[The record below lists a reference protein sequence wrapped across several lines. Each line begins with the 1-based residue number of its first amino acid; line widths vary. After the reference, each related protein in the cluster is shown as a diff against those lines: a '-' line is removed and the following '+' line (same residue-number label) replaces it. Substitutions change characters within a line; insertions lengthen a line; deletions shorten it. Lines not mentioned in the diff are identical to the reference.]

1 MPHVAAIGREAAAG
15 VIVGLSAV
23 IYALS
28 YGALLFSGPL
38 APYVG
43 FGITITL
50 ITAVVGALFGW
61 FSERSFIAGPDSNT
75 ISVQASLLAGLGAM
89 SLGGEEKINLAIAT
103 VFLTAL
109 LSALAFYLVA
119 RARLSSLVRY
129 IPFSVMAGFLASTGW
144 LMTSGALN
152 IIAGTPLSLM
162 GLQAF
167 LANPIHPELAFGVIV
182 AAILFA
188 LADRVSAALL
198 IPIVMLTATL
208 GVNLFLAA
216 GLCPAAACSPDVWL
230 FPRMQD
236 LQWRGPWSLTWR
248 ASDIGY
254 VLANLPSMLVVS
266 FVALLTT
273 LISVASLEL
282 SYHKEFDL
290 NKVLKVHAGTSV
302 ASAALGGFFGL
313 VSIGR
318 TMLNKRTGG
327 GAISGTIAALMCL
340 AMLLGAGPL
349 VAYVP
354 KAALGGLVLF
364 LGFGM
369 LKQWLWDQR
378 RATRPVE
385 FAQILLIVA
394 LVANYGFL
402 VGFSAGLLIACVVFV
417 VSYSRVPLADLVTN
431 LALYTSSVVRPEQ
444 EAQTLRERGARTLL
458 YRLGGYVFFGSAA
471 KIDAVFQTLDDE
483 IEGVVIDFSNVSA
496 VDSSAVG
503 VFQRILR
510 RYSDKTTRFYLVH
523 SPANE
528 PSVRAIAV
536 PLKDS
541 GRVMVFSSL
550 DHAVETAED
559 TIILAGLAAA
569 GGADAT
575 PLAFFDSA
583 ADRGIFLGYCE
594 LRHIGAGEFLCRE
607 NDRSAEIFF
616 IENGSLEVVKAG
628 GGAPIRLAKL
638 HKGAMVGELAFY
650 TGEARTASI
659 AAVTASSVYVLHKS
673 ALARLRSDHADLA
686 GRFDHI
692 VIRKLSNALV
702 RTNKLMA
709 AFR

>member
-1 MPHVAAIGREAAAG
+1 MSRRIQAAAIGREAAAG

-23 IYALS
+23 IYSLS

-89 SLGGEEKINLAIAT
+89 SLGGEEKINLAVAT

-109 LSALAFYLVA
+109 VSALAFYLVA

-152 IIAGTPLSLM
+152 IISGTPLSLT
-162 GLQAF
+162 GLQTF
-167 LANPIHPELAFGVIV
+167 LANPMHPELAAGVLI
-182 AAILFA
+182 A
-188 LADRVSAALL
+188 AALFGLTNRVPAAVL
-198 IPIVMLTATL
+198 IPLVMLTATV

-216 GLCPAAACSPDVWL
+216 GLCAAPACSPEMWL

-236 LQWRGPWSLTWR
+236 LQWRAPWNLAWHAR
-248 ASDIGY
+248 DVGY
-254 VLANLPSMLVVS
+254 ILANLPALLVVS

-282 SYHKEFDL
+282 NYHKEFDL
-290 NKVLKVHAGTSV
+290 NKVLKVHAGTAL

-318 TMLNKRTGG
+318 TMLNKTTGG
-327 GAISGTIAALMCL
+327 GAIAGTIAASMCL
-340 AMLLGAGPL
+340 AMLLGAGPV

-385 FAQILLIVA
+385 FAQILLIVV

-402 VGFSAGLLIACVVFV
+402 VGFYAGLLIACVVFV
-417 VSYSRVPLADLVTN
+417 VSYNVAEPVADQ
-431 LALYTSSVVRPEQ
+431 SSTCWTT
-444 EAQTLRERGARTLL
+444 AQ
-458 YRLGGYVFFGSAA
+458 
-471 KIDAVFQTLDDE
+471 
-483 IEGVVIDFSNVSA
+483 
-496 VDSSAVG
+496 
-503 VFQRILR
+503 
-510 RYSDKTTRFYLVH
+510 
-523 SPANE
+523 
-528 PSVRAIAV
+528 
-536 PLKDS
+536 
-541 GRVMVFSSL
+541 
-550 DHAVETAED
+550 
-559 TIILAGLAAA
+559 
-569 GGADAT
+569 
-575 PLAFFDSA
+575 
-583 ADRGIFLGYCE
+583 
-594 LRHIGAGEFLCRE
+594 
-607 NDRSAEIFF
+607 
-616 IENGSLEVVKAG
+616 
-628 GGAPIRLAKL
+628 
-638 HKGAMVGELAFY
+638 
-650 TGEARTASI
+650 
-659 AAVTASSVYVLHKS
+659 
-673 ALARLRSDHADLA
+673 
-686 GRFDHI
+686 
-692 VIRKLSNALV
+692 
-702 RTNKLMA
+702 
-709 AFR
+709 